1 MQQKINEIEIHLLK
15 EYNTSQHYECPGC
28 LFTSMLFQDCL

>member
-15 EYNTSQHYECPGC
+15 EHHTSQHCECPGC
-28 LFTSMLFQDCL
+28 SFTSMLFQDCL

>member
-15 EYNTSQHYECPGC
+15 EYNTSQHECPGC